1 MSSSNVIAHST
12 DAQLD
17 PATKCLTRGKRRWPA
32 KLRTAARGSR
42 AAGWLSLLRSP
53 RGPHPC
59 PPSLVSE
66 ARSPP
71 IVHRLPYPYATQ
83 ALCQQFVAIL
93 RIQRPVVPNADRVE
107 SAGPCRCARTWET
120 TKILWPFTSLL
131 QHI

>member
-32 KLRTAARGSR
+32 KIRTAARGSR

-59 PPSLVSE
+59 
-66 ARSPP
+66 
-71 IVHRLPYPYATQ
+71 PYATQ